1 MDDNET
7 SNTEA
12 CSPPEGDLKKEVEKL
27 VNVVFPPE
35 SRQHVLR
42 ATSELILAVDGAIPK
57 GLVPKEVKDQ
67 CEVVRKETV
76 TLVKTMVHAASCP
89 QKAEEATEEKEEKGL
104 QKIEFS

>member
-42 ATSELILAVDGAIPK
+42 ATSEMILEIDASIPK
-57 GLVPKEVKDQ
+57 CLVPKEV
-67 CEVVRKETV
+67 
-76 TLVKTMVHAASCP
+76 
-89 QKAEEATEEKEEKGL
+89 
-104 QKIEFS
+104 